1 MKDIET
7 GAVHVKILPDEA
19 VEFKRDFL
27 EMQLHLLNILKASIN
42 IKELRKT
49 EFSLKTDAKSRM
61 KEITG
66 EIEKIIGML
75 PVGEGFAHA
84 AKRDLFELEPVMKGA
99 KGVKEKTR
107 IDAEL
112 REIKKQLEKLG

>member
-1 MKDIET
+1 MKMKDIES

-42 IKELRKT
+42 IKELRKA
-49 EFSLKTDAKSRM
+49 EFSLKTDAKARM

-66 EIEKIIGML
+66 EIEKIIGEL
-75 PVGEGFAHA
+75 PVGGDFEHTE
-84 AKRDLFELEPVMKGA
+84 KRP
-99 KGVKEKTR
+99 
-107 IDAEL
+107 
-112 REIKKQLEKLG
+112 